1 MARISVERAHHLG
14 LAGAREKAEA
24 LVQKLADQ
32 YGLAPRW
39 SGDTVSLKRSGVSGE
54 VTIAEDRIRV
64 DVELGMLM
72 SAMSGTIKSE
82 IEKALDKALA

>member
-1 MARISVERAHHLG
+1 MARISVERTHHLG
-14 LAGAREKAEA
+14 LAGARGKAEA

-32 YGLAPRW
+32 YGLAPSW
-39 SGDTVSLKRSGVSGE
+39 SGDTVSLKRSGVTGE
-54 VTIAEDRIRV
+54 VKIGEDRIRV